1 MNGKYRNLPS
11 VDRLL
16 SQPAMV
22 ELVNSYSHVAVM
34 DLVRGLLDEERL
46 GIANGQMPSG
56 IDGLIEKI
64 VSRAEDLWHPAPIS
78 VINATGVILHT
89 NLGRAPLSIEA
100 LESISR
106 VGQGYSNLEFDLN
119 EGTRGSRQAHVQ
131 HLLNQITGA
140 KSAFVTNN
148 NAAAV
153 LLALV
158 SVATGGE
165 VILSRGEAVEIGG
178 GFRVP
183 DVLRQSGVSLVDVG
197 TTNRTYISDY
207 ESAISERT
215 TALLKVHPS
224 NFLVSGF
231 THSPSTVELVNLGR
245 KHGLPVLYDL
255 GSGCL
260 LDTREYGLNHEPTP
274 QEAITDG
281 VDLLFFS
288 GDKLLGG
295 PQAGIVVGSDQM
307 VNKLVNHPLSRAL
320 RIDKLNLAGLTSTLI
335 HYFKGEATFK
345 IPVWRSIAAS
355 KDSLKQRVMYWDEA
369 LAIKKTF
376 HTEIKEGVSAIGG
389 GTLPGEMLPTW
400 LFTIRSD
407 NVHTV
412 DLAARLRK
420 SQPHIIS
427 RIEDDCVV
435 FDPRTVLETEDRLLV
450 DAVKR
455 AISLT

>member
-1 MNGKYRNLPS
+1 MNGNYRKLPS
-11 VDRLL
+11 VERVLL
-16 SQPAMV
+16 QPAMV
-22 ELVNSYSHVAVM
+22 ELANSYSRVAVI

-46 GIANGQMPSG
+46 SITNGQIPSG
-56 IDGLIEKI
+56 IDDLIGKI
-64 VSRAEDLWHPAPIS
+64 VSRAEDLWHPAPVS

-89 NLGRAPLSIEA
+89 NLGRAPLSTESLEA
-100 LESISR
+100 ISR
-106 VGQGYSNLEFDLN
+106 VAQGYSNLEFDLN
-119 EGTRGSRQAHVQ
+119 EGKRGSRQAHAQ
-131 HLLNQITGA
+131 NLLNQITGA
-140 KSAFVTNN
+140 KAALVTNN

-153 LLALV
+153 LLGLV
-158 SVATGGE
+158 SVASGGE
-165 VILSRGEAVEIGG
+165 VIVSRGEAVEIGG

-183 DVLRQSGVSLVDVG
+183 DVLQQSGVRLVDVG

-224 NFLVSGF
+224 NFSIRGF
-231 THSPSTVELVNLGR
+231 THVPSTADLVKLGR
-245 KHGLPVLYDL
+245 ERHVPVLYDL

-260 LDTREYGLNHEPTP
+260 IDTSEYGLNHEPTP
-274 QEAITDG
+274 QEAIADG

-295 PQAGIVVGSDQM
+295 PQAGIVVGNEQM
-307 VNKLVNHPLSRAL
+307 VHKLVSHPLSRAL
-320 RIDKLNLAGLTSTLI
+320 RIDKLSLAGLTATLI
-335 HYFKGEATFK
+335 HYLKGEATFK

-355 KDSLKQRVMYWDEA
+355 KDSLKQRVMYWNKA
-369 LAIKKTF
+369 LDINPF

-407 NVHTV
+407 SDDIV
-412 DLAARLRK
+412 DLAMRLRK

-435 FDPRTVLETEDRLLV
+435 LDPRTISEDEDGLLV
-450 DAVKR
+450 DAVRR
-455 AISLT
+455 ATSRR